1 MKRKSWREKLD
12 NDQGLPQVK
21 PIPPRMRKRFG
32 KGTIVIPAP
41 REVNELMSRVP
52 KGKLTTISHIAE
64 ALARKHRATIGC
76 PITTG
81 IFAWIA
87 AHAADEAEQQGRK
100 RISPYWRVLKVGGE
114 LNPKYPGGTSNLT
127 RRLKSEGH
135 QIRTKGKRH
144 FVSDYEKKLADRQAR
159 QSSRLKT
166 R

>member
-1 MKRKSWREKLD
+1 VSPRKSWREKLE

-41 REVNELMSRVP
+41 REVDTLISRVP
-52 KGKLTTISHIAE
+52 KGKLTTISRIAD
-64 ALARKHRATIGC
+64 ALARKHSTTIGC

-100 RISPYWRVLKVGGE
+100 KISPYWRVLKVGGE
-114 LNPKYPGGTSNLT
+114 LNPKYPGGTGNLI

-135 QIRTKGKRH
+135 EVRSKGQRR
-144 FVSDYEKKLADRQAR
+144 FVVDYERNL
-159 QSSRLKT
+159 T
-166 R
+166 